1 MLLSIYNFINKLNI
15 MNFQSLK
22 WMIDSIVK
30 SYKCPECNVW
40 VNDWNIDII
49 WAAWTTIN
57 IDIECPNCWKHSM
70 IKTEVLSINLSNQSI
85 SSENLNKIKQSL
97 LEWNWRLISNQKRI
111 NDNEIINLNENLR
124 KNWLNV
130 SDLLWENK

>member
-1 MLLSIYNFINKLNI
+1 MLLSIYNYINKLNI

-22 WMIDSIVK
+22 WMIDSIVQ

-111 NDNEIINLNENLR
+111 NDNEIVNLNENLR

-130 SDLLWENK
+130 SDLLWGNK